1 MNATA
6 SLPLMPLVADGT
18 TGPALA
24 AQLRRVERRKR
35 LRAIALTLPL
45 LIFLAVTFLVPLG
58 ALLVRAVENPEV
70 AGTLSRTGEALAG
83 GDRQAAPPDAA
94 YAALLADLAAIP
106 ETAQAGVLARRLNT
120 EVSGARS
127 LIMGTYR
134 ALPLGTNLSPQEA
147 KEKLL
152 AQDARWAEL
161 PYWWAIAKNSS
172 RWTPDYLL
180 TSVDL
185 KRDAQGHIVRVGA
198 EEAAFSD
205 ILMRTFS
212 ISAVVTLMCILLGY
226 PLAYWLSTL
235 NERKANLMM
244 ILVLLPFWTSVLVRI
259 AAWIV
264 LLQTNGL
271 VNRFLMFTGLTG
283 EPVPLLFNRL
293 GVIIAM
299 VHILLPF
306 MILPL
311 YSVMK
316 SIPSNYVR
324 AAISLGAHPFVAFWR
339 VYVPQTFAGLAAG
352 GLLTFILAIG
362 YYVTPAL
369 VGGAADQMVSYFV
382 AFYTNKTVNWGMA
395 SALGSLLLIATLL
408 LYVVYGKLTNQT
420 QAR

>member
-1 MNATA
+1 MSHSVAILSGKAEAVDLRAKLRKAERSYKLKSLALIAPLFLFVLVCFAFPIGTMLTRSVDNPDVHSAMPATTEA
-6 SLPLMPLVADGT
+6 LGSWDGTSLPSEGTYDALVKDLASAKESGQIGALT
-18 TGPALA
+18 KRLSYEIPAYRTVITKTLHKLPDSTATSKREALIAVDSAWGEVNYWKALKQASSKLTPYFLLA
-24 AQLRRVERRKR
+24 ALDHRVDSATGSIVKAEPNQSIY
-35 LRAIALTLPL
+35 LD
-45 LIFLAVTFLVPLG
+45 IFT
-58 ALLVRAVENPEV
+58 
-70 AGTLSRTGEALAG
+70 
-83 GDRQAAPPDAA
+83 
-94 YAALLADLAAIP
+94 
-106 ETAQAGVLARRLNT
+106 
-120 EVSGARS
+120 
-127 LIMGTYR
+127 
-134 ALPLGTNLSPQEA
+134 
-147 KEKLL
+147 
-152 AQDARWAEL
+152 
-161 PYWWAIAKNSS
+161 
-172 RWTPDYLL
+172 
-180 TSVDL
+180 
-185 KRDAQGHIVRVGA
+185 
-198 EEAAFSD
+198 
-205 ILMRTFS
+205 RTFY
-212 ISAVVTLMCILLGY
+212 IGGVVTILCLLLGF
-226 PLAYWLSTL
+226 PVAYWLATL
-235 NERKANLMM
+235 PEGKSNLLM
-244 ILVLLPFWTSVLVRI
+244 ICVLLPFWTSLIVRT

-264 LLQTNGL
+264 LLQSDGL
-271 VNRFLMFTGLTG
+271 INRSLMFLGIVDA
-283 EPVPLLFNRL
+283 PVQLVFNRT

-299 VHILLPF
+299 THVLLPF